1 MEKEKINNNGYE
13 YVDLELPSG
22 TLWATCNVGAK
33 KPSEYGLYFQWGDT
47 QGYSKEQVGKDKHFT
62 CNDYKWIN
70 GSSFTKY
77 TKPGSTLELEDDA
90 AHVNM
95 GGDWHMRTH
104 EQVKEL
110 VNNTTSERTEQNSVK
125 GTLFTSKKDSSKS
138 IFIPA
143 AGYAWNDSVFT
154 ILTEGTIW
162 SSMLDMDYVESGE
175 CLLFIQKDPYLSFG
189 TRYNGLSVRG
199 VIDVKQNDTKDKK
212 ENTSMDEAI
221 NNNNNGFIQT
231 IINDEIKK
239 LQNKDILRIEKLIW
253 EKYYNTCVKI
263 TTYITTYDGYLPYK
277 KEYIY
282 VRNISIYQKED
293 KDNISFNVFGQGF
306 YYNDSD
312 EPYFKGGNFS
322 KSYEKELSE
331 KIIND
336 GTVKIEIISKDE
348 YIEEAKK
355 MEKFFSNNFEDIK
368 LML

>member
-95 GGDWHMRTH
+95 GGDWHMPTP
-104 EQVKEL
+104 EQFKEL

-143 AGYAWNDSVFT
+143 AGCAWGYSVT
-154 ILTEGTIW
+154 DIGCCGVLWT
-162 SSMLDMDYVESGE
+162 SMLDTYYVESGKY
-175 CLLFIQKDPYLSFG
+175 LLFTQKDPYLSFG
-189 TRYNGLSVRG
+189 TRYEGLSVRG
-199 VIDVKQNDTKDKK
+199 VIDVKQNDTKDK
-212 ENTSMDEAI
+212 NNN
-221 NNNNNGFIQT
+221 NNNNNGFIET
-231 IINDEIKK
+231 IINDEVKK
-239 LQNKDILRIEKLIW
+239 LQSKDILRIEKLIW

-263 TTYITTYDGYLPYK
+263 TTYISTSDGYLPYK
-277 KEYIY
+277 NEYIY
-282 VRNISIYQKED
+282 VRSVSINTKGD
-293 KDNISFNVFGQGF
+293 KDNITFRLSGQGF

-312 EPYFKGGNFS
+312 EPVLKGGNFS

-336 GTVKIEIISKDE
+336 GTIKVDIISKDE

-368 LML
+368 LMI